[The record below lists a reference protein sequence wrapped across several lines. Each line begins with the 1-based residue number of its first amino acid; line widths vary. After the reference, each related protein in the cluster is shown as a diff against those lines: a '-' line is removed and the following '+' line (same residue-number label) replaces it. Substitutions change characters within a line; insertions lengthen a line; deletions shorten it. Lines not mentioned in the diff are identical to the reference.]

1 MDRSNRCLITA
12 AVAGVVLVGAGAARA
27 AEPSVEELKA
37 QLQELNKKV
46 AALETKQAVNSAD
59 VQATINAVLRDA
71 EQRTKLLAD
80 IGDFSAGYDT
90 TFFIRAGD
98 AFLLRPQINF
108 QFRNV
113 TDFRKN
119 AGGGT
124 DDRIENGF
132 EVRRLQFI
140 LEGNLFSKDIT
151 YAFVWNTNRETST
164 QSVKDPTGA
173 TIGTV
178 DVKSG
183 GNLFLEDAWVRD
195 MFAEQWGVR
204 IGQFKDPVT
213 HEKLVSDKRL
223 VAVERSML
231 DATLGGG
238 YEERVQ
244 GVTGIFGGYRANQPL
259 YVEVGITDG
268 INSLNTDFTKHTF
281 DFGVAGRVE
290 YKFMGEWKD
299 YNDLTAKGTKA
310 DLLVIGG
317 GFDVSQSG
325 DGNSIVGAIDG
336 QGENTTG
343 LGGYGA
349 AIVRQLDKQL
359 TGTADDQTDWGALVQ
374 VSYLLTPAWEIF
386 GRYDVV
392 KFDTARVFGTTTE
405 DTFHEITGGVTYYM
419 GDNGSAGHRMKITVD
434 LNWLPNGAPAALKGL
449 GYIGDSGGDDEF
461 ALRAQFQFLL

>member
-46 AALETKQAVNSAD
+46 AALETKQAGNSAD
-59 VQATINAVLRDA
+59 VQATIDAVLRDA
-71 EQRTKLLAD
+71 DQRTKLLAD
-80 IGDFSAGYDT
+80 TGDFSAGYDT

-108 QFRNV
+108 QFRNI
-113 TDFRKN
+113 TDYRKN
-119 AGGGT
+119 VGGGT

-132 EVRRLQFI
+132 EIRRLQFI

-151 YAFVWNTNRETST
+151 YAFVWNTNRDTST
-164 QSVKDPTGA
+164 QTVKDSTGA
-173 TIGTV
+173 TVGTV

-195 MFAEQWGVR
+195 MFADQWGVR
-204 IGQFKDPVT
+204 LGQFKDPVT

-223 VAVERSML
+223 ATVERSLL
-231 DATLGGG
+231 DAVLGGG
-238 YEERVQ
+238 YEDRVQ

-259 YVEVGITDG
+259 YIEAGITDG
-268 INSLNTDFTKHTF
+268 IASLNTDFTKHSF
-281 DFGVAGRVE
+281 DFGVVGGAE

-299 YNDLTAKGTKA
+299 YNDFTAKGTKT
-310 DLLVIGG
+310 DLLVIGAG
-317 GFDVSQSG
+317 GDWSQSG
-325 DGNSIVGAIDG
+325 DGNSIVGSVDA
-336 QGENTTG
+336 QWESAAG
-343 LGGYGA
+343 LGVYGA
-349 AIVRQLDKQL
+349 VIVRQLDAQL
-359 TGTADDQTDWGALVQ
+359 TGAADDQTDYGGLIQ
-374 VSYLLTPAWEIF
+374 VSYLLSPAWEIF
-386 GRYDVV
+386 GRYDFI
-392 KFDTARVFGTTTE
+392 KFDTDRVLGTTTE

-434 LNWLPNGAPAALKGL
+434 LNWLPNGAPSPQKGL
-449 GYIGDSGGDDEF
+449 GYIGDSFGDDEIV
-461 ALRAQFQFLL
+461 LRAQFQFLL